1 MPPKSP
7 PTEQPE
13 LFRSALVNLVDRRH
27 PLVRLAGLIDWERF
41 AEAFGPLY
49 RDGVGRPG
57 LPTRL
62 MVGLHLVKHMDGLSD
77 DAACARYLDS
87 PYVQLFCGES
97 HFQHALPLDRS
108 SMTRWRQRIGAERLE
123 LLLVETLATAQR
135 AGAAEPKH
143 FERVTVDTTVQ
154 PKAVTHPTDSKLIQR
169 GVEILGRLARRH
181 GVALRQ
187 SYTRVS
193 TRARREVAKLIHRGR
208 HREAERL
215 VRRMRT
221 WLGRLARDITRKIA
235 GAAGAVRAAF
245 ATPLERIAQLLRQRR
260 DDRGR
265 EKIYALHA
273 PEVEC
278 IGKGKA
284 RTRFEFGCK
293 VSLATTNRTAPGGQ
307 FVLGARTLPGNP
319 FDGHTLAAQIAQTER
334 ITGVRIER
342 AYVDRGY
349 RGHDADKARVFVS
362 GQKRGVT
369 PTIRREIRRRAGIE
383 PVIGHMKEDGH
394 LGRNFL
400 AGPTGDAINVILAAA
415 GHNLRLLRAWLIR
428 LLAFLLSLVAIRS
441 STGQPPSGNLVAR

>member
-7 PTEQPE
+7 PSEQPE

-27 PLVRLAGLIDWERF
+27 PLVRLAGLIDWDRF
-41 AEAFGPLY
+41 ATAFGPLY
-49 RDGVGRPG
+49 REGVGRPG

-62 MVGLHLVKHMDGLSD
+62 MVGLHLLKHMDGLSD
-77 DAACARYLDS
+77 DAVCARFLDS

-108 SMTRWRQRIGAERLE
+108 SMTRWRKRIGPERLE
-123 LLLVETLATAQR
+123 LLLAETLATAER

-154 PKAVTHPTDSKLIQR
+154 PKAVTHPTDSKLIHR
-169 GVEILGRLARRH
+169 GLEILGRLARRH

-193 TRARREVAKLIHRGR
+193 THARREVAKLIHRGR
-208 HREAERL
+208 HREAERV

-221 WLGRLARDITRKIA
+221 WLGRLARDITRKIT

-245 ATPLERIAQLLRQRR
+245 ATPLERIGRLLRQRR
-260 DDRGR
+260 EDRGR

-284 RTRFEFGCK
+284 RTRFEFGVK
-293 VSLATTNRTAPGGQ
+293 VSLATTNRRAPGGQ
-307 FVLGARTLPGNP
+307 FVLGARSLPGNP
-319 FDGHTLAAQIAQTER
+319 FDGHTLADQIAQTER
-334 ITGVRIER
+334 ITGVPVER

-349 RGHDADKARVFVS
+349 RGHDADKSRVFLS

-383 PVIGHMKEDGH
+383 PVIGHLKSDGH

-400 AGPTGDAINVILAAA
+400 AGATGDAINVILAAA

-428 LLAFLLSLVAIRS
+428 LLAFLSLLTIGAPAAP
-441 STGQPPSGNLVAR
+441 PPSAQLAAR

>member
-7 PTEQPE
+7 PSEQPE
-13 LFRSALVNLVDRRH
+13 LFRSALLNLVDRRH

-41 AEAFGPLY
+41 TVAFGPLY

-62 MVGLHLVKHMDGLSD
+62 MIGLHLIKHMDGLSD
-77 DAACARYLDS
+77 EAACARFLDS
-87 PYVQLFCGES
+87 PYVQLFCGET
-97 HFQHALPLDRS
+97 HFQHALPLHRS
-108 SMTRWRQRIGAERLE
+108 SLSRWRKRISPERLE
-123 LLLVETLATAQR
+123 LLLAETLATAQR

-143 FERVTVDTTVQ
+143 FERVTIDTTVQ
-154 PKAVTHPTDSKLIQR
+154 PKAVTHPTDSKLLHR
-169 GVEILGRLARRH
+169 GLEILGRIARRH
-181 GVALRQ
+181 GIALRQ
-187 SYTRVS
+187 SYRRVS
-193 TRARREVAKLIHRGR
+193 TRARREVARLIHRGR

-221 WLGRLARDITRKIA
+221 WLGRLARDIARKITS
-235 GAAGAVRAAF
+235 AAEEVRAAF
-245 ATPLERIAQLLRQRR
+245 TTPLDRITRLLRQRR
-260 DDRGR
+260 EDRGR
-265 EKIYALHA
+265 DKLYSLHA

-284 RTRFEFGCK
+284 RTRFEFGVK
-293 VSLATTNRTAPGGQ
+293 VSLATTNRAAPGGQ
-307 FVLGARTLPGNP
+307 FVIGARTLPGNP
-319 FDGHTLAAQIAQTER
+319 FDGHTLAGQIAQTER
-334 ITGVRIER
+334 ITGVPIER

-369 PTIRREIRRRAGIE
+369 PTIRREIRRRAAIE

-400 AGPTGDAINVILAAA
+400 AGATGDAINLVLAAT

-428 LLAFLLSLVAIRS
+428 LFAFLLSLISISGPMA
-441 STGQPPSGNLVAR
+441 PPCPAKLAAR

>member
-7 PTEQPE
+7 PSEQPE

-27 PLVRLAGLIDWERF
+27 PLVRLAGLIDWDRF
-41 AEAFGPLY
+41 ATAFGPLY
-49 RDGVGRPG
+49 REGVGRPG

-62 MVGLHLVKHMDGLSD
+62 MVGLHLLKHMDGLSD
-77 DAACARYLDS
+77 DAVCARFLDS

-108 SMTRWRQRIGAERLE
+108 SMTRWRKRIGPERLE
-123 LLLVETLATAQR
+123 LLLAETLATAER

-154 PKAVTHPTDSKLIQR
+154 PKAVTHPTDSKLIHR

-193 TRARREVAKLIHRGR
+193 THARREVARLIHRGR
-208 HREAERL
+208 HREAERV

-221 WLGRLARDITRKIA
+221 WLGRLARDITRKIT

-245 ATPLERIAQLLRQRR
+245 ATPLERIGRLLRQRR
-260 DDRGR
+260 EDRGR

-284 RTRFEFGCK
+284 RTRFEFGVK
-293 VSLATTNRTAPGGQ
+293 VSLATTNRRAPGGQ
-307 FVLGARTLPGNP
+307 FVLGARSLPGNP
-319 FDGHTLAAQIAQTER
+319 FDGHTLADQIAQTER
-334 ITGVRIER
+334 ITGVPVER

-349 RGHDADKARVFVS
+349 RGHDADKSRVFLS

-383 PVIGHMKEDGH
+383 PVIGHLKSDGH

-400 AGPTGDAINVILAAA
+400 AGATGDAINVILAAA

-428 LLAFLLSLVAIRS
+428 LLAFLSLLTIGAPAAP
-441 STGQPPSGNLVAR
+441 PPSAQLAAR

>member
-1 MPPKSP
+1 MPPKSSP
-7 PTEQPE
+7 SQHPE

-41 AEAFGPLY
+41 ATAFGPLY

-62 MVGLHLVKHMDGLSD
+62 MLGLHLLKHMDGLSD
-77 DAACARYLDS
+77 EAACARFLDS
-87 PYVQLFCGES
+87 PYVQLFCGET

-108 SMTRWRQRIGAERLE
+108 SMTRWRKRIGAERLE
-123 LLLVETLATAQR
+123 LLLAETLVAAQR

-143 FERVTVDTTVQ
+143 FERVTIDATVQ
-154 PKAVTHPTDSKLIQR
+154 PKAVTHPTDSQLIHR

-193 TRARREVAKLIHRGR
+193 TQARREVAKLIHRGR
-208 HREAERL
+208 HREAERK
-215 VRRMRT
+215 VSRMRT
-221 WLGRLARDITRKIA
+221 WLGRLARDIARKIA
-235 GAAGAVRAAF
+235 GAAEAVRATF
-245 ATPLERIAQLLRQRR
+245 ATPLERIARLLRQRR

-265 EKIYALHA
+265 ERIYALYA

-284 RTRFEFGCK
+284 RTRFEFGVK
-293 VSLATTNRTAPGGQ
+293 VCLATTNRPAPGGQ
-307 FVLGARTLPGNP
+307 FVIGARSLPGNP

-334 ITGVRIER
+334 ITGVSIER

-349 RGHDADKARVFVS
+349 RGHDADKQRVFVS
-362 GQKRGVT
+362 GQKRVVT

-383 PVIGHMKEDGH
+383 PVIGHLKSDGH

-400 AGPTGDAINVILAAA
+400 AGATGDAANVILAAA
-415 GHNLRLLRAWLIR
+415 GHNLRLLRVWLIR
-428 LLAFLLSLVAIRS
+428 LLAFLLSLLAI
-441 STGQPPSGNLVAR
+441 TAPAPPLPSAQLAAR